1 MKILAIETSCD
12 DTGIAILEVKSSKVI
27 KFKVLANI
35 VSSQPIHKNYGGVF
49 PMMAKREHQA
59 NLVPVLMQALKEAK
73 LLKNKSTINLTA
85 VRFMV
90 SLKMAERILE
100 KESHLYEAVKEF
112 LEKYEKPKVDLI
124 AVTHGPGLEPCLWVG
139 VNFARALSYIW
150 NIPIIPVNHIEA
162 HILINFLENKKIEY
176 PAISLVV
183 SGGHTQLIL
192 VKGIGKYNII
202 GETRDDAAGE
212 CFDKCAKILGLDY
225 PGGPVI
231 SKIASEFAG
240 SDLAKNLRGQ
250 TSQKLKLPRPMMN
263 SKDYDF
269 SFSGLKTSVLYKIR
283 DTQPEIV
290 KSEKFIQEMCFEVQ
304 QSIIDVLIKKTIN
317 AAKSY
322 KAKTIILG
330 GGVSA
335 NQELRRQMAV
345 KIQKEIPDSRFYIPD
360 SKLSTDDGLMIA
372 VTGYFHRT
380 KKIAWQKLK
389 ANANLRI
396 R

>member
-1 MKILAIETSCD
+1 
-12 DTGIAILEVKSSKVI
+12 
-27 KFKVLANI
+27 
-35 VSSQPIHKNYGGVF
+35 
-49 PMMAKREHQA
+49 
-59 NLVPVLMQALKEAK
+59 
-73 LLKNKSTINLTA
+73 
-85 VRFMV
+85 
-90 SLKMAERILE
+90 
-100 KESHLYEAVKEF
+100 
-112 LEKYEKPKVDLI
+112 
-124 AVTHGPGLEPCLWVG
+124 
-139 VNFARALSYIW
+139 
-150 NIPIIPVNHIEA
+150 
-162 HILINFLENKKIEY
+162 
-176 PAISLVV
+176 
-183 SGGHTQLIL
+183 
-192 VKGIGKYNII
+192 
-202 GETRDDAAGE
+202 
-212 CFDKCAKILGLDY
+212 
-225 PGGPVI
+225 
-231 SKIASEFAG
+231 
-240 SDLAKNLRGQ
+240 
-250 TSQKLKLPRPMMN
+250 MMN

-360 SKLSTDDGLMIA
+360 SKLSTDNGLMIA